1 MIKLVAFDWNGTLLA
16 DAQAVCDGCNH
27 FISAMGGKPITL
39 KIYREKFV
47 VPVIDFYESIG
58 LSREKV
64 LKNAKMNAQIFHK
77 YYELRAST
85 IRSRANANTL
95 LKWLSEQNISSVIFS
110 NHIVRRIEEQLERL
124 KIDKY
129 IEKVIANNEL
139 DEALKGRNKG
149 EKLINFTK
157 SKNLNAKEVLII
169 GDSSEEIEIAKKFGS
184 ISVAITNSHYSTKRL
199 KAAKPDYLIG
209 DLGNVIN
216 IVRKIN
222 TII

>member
-27 FISAMGGKPITL
+27 FISAMGVKPITL
-39 KIYREKFV
+39 RIYREKFV

-58 LSREKV
+58 LSRKKV

-85 IRSRANANTL
+85 IRSRANTGTI
-95 LKWLSEQNISSVIFS
+95 LKWLYQQNILTVIFS
-110 NHIVRRIEEQLERL
+110 NHITRRIEEQLERL
-124 KIDKY
+124 KIAKY
-129 IEKVIANNEL
+129 IDGVIANNEL

-149 EKLINFTK
+149 EKLISFAKTND
-157 SKNLNAKEVLII
+157 LNAKEILIV
-169 GDSSEEIEIAKKFGS
+169 GDSSEEIEIAKEFGS
-184 ISVAITNSHYSTKRL
+184 ISVAITHGHYSTKRL

-209 DLGNVIN
+209 DLGNLIN
-216 IVRKIN
+216 IIRNIN
-222 TII
+222 TTF